1 MTCSISPV
9 VTGVSKG
16 QPISYSLRKSLQIII
31 FNMHVYMCM
40 NVYTFCTF
48 FLIVS
53 GYYPCPS
60 LSWKDES
67 DDKTMWQSGI
77 NNESLLLKAGINIDA
92 LLNQDYHKII

>member
-1 MTCSISPV
+1 
-9 VTGVSKG
+9 
-16 QPISYSLRKSLQIII
+16 
-31 FNMHVYMCM
+31 MHECVYIL
-40 NVYTFCTF
+40 YF

-92 LLNQDYHKII
+92 LLNQDYHKIIWVSAHLFTSYVTSDILFNFFSLHFFQK